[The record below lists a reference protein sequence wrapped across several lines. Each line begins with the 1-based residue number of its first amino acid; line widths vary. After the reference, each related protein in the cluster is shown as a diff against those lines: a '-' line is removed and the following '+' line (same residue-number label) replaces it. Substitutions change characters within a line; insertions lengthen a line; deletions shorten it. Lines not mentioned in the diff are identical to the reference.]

1 MTTIELMGK
10 EILEEMTLGIL
21 AVTFVPNYEELEEKA
36 KTLAAEDYLKNKD
49 SVEFAKI
56 YNYIMNRYDIGEQ
69 DLIENFL
76 ADGYMLKIATE
87 IESEI
92 LIAYAKESLVKL
104 RDWFGG
110 KEDSDEVAVY
120 NFFDKQLV

>member
-10 EILEEMTLGIL
+10 ELLDEMALGIL
-21 AVTFVPNYEELEEKA
+21 AMTSVPNYEELEEKA
-36 KTLAAEDYLKNKD
+36 KTLAAEDYHKNKD

-56 YNYIMNRYDIGEQ
+56 YSYIMNRYDIGEQ
-69 DLIENFL
+69 ELIENFL

-87 IESEI
+87 AGSEI

-104 RDWFGG
+104 RDWFDG

-120 NFFDKQLV
+120 NFFDQQLA